1 MTKVFF
7 LRTTKN
13 RDSHTQCRV
22 QPYLL
27 RYIEQLDVVADTY
40 NPSTICITY
49 VKVLIEVFRKKGKV

>member
-22 QPYLL
+22 QPYFL
-27 RYIEQLDVVADTY
+27 RYIGQLDVVADT
-40 NPSTICITY
+40 NNSSTICITY
-49 VKVLIEVFRKKGKV
+49 VKVLIEAFRKKGEA